1 MKRIF
6 IFLIVFAF
14 VTTNFVFSQSRSYYS
29 VYYSNQNEIHLRVL
43 CLNDNNTYLYYSLF
57 CNSEGAWSRIDSSR
71 GVWSAIC
78 RHKMELKT
86 YQYIKAD
93 NETKKLLCVLS
104 GSDPMTFSYITVK
117 LYKHYL
123 INKEYSNKPMV
134 SWKRL
139 SLEKQDRNRIK
150 EYLINTMKFSTD
162 LF

>member
-1 MKRIF
+1 
-6 IFLIVFAF
+6 
-14 VTTNFVFSQSRSYYS
+14 
-29 VYYSNQNEIHLRVL
+29 
-43 CLNDNNTYLYYSLF
+43 
-57 CNSEGAWSRIDSSR
+57 
-71 GVWSAIC
+71 
-78 RHKMELKT
+78 MELKT